1 MFSSLRSRLLLSY
14 LAVIVTA
21 LFIVLLA
28 LLAASAVQSNRLLP
42 TLRQLAAVSLG
53 LRREVIALADRGAD
67 LEAIRDALDQ
77 SAAEQGVRAL
87 LLNRSNGRVIYDS
100 NDGGESGDWTG
111 RRIDD
116 VVRPAGEFAN
126 LDPNLPIGRYRTPE
140 GSRWLVYAQPLS
152 GQPTGRLLLLAAR
165 PEPTAVGF
173 FRQVYLRP
181 LCLSGLIAFLLSVLL
196 AILIARSVARP
207 LQGLADASEAIAQG
221 EYEQQLPWSGPDEVR
236 RVAASFNEM
245 ASQVAA
251 SQQAQ
256 RDLVANISHDLRT
269 PLTSIRGWS
278 QALLDGTANSG
289 QRQQQAATVIHGEA
303 ERMERMVK
311 QLLDLAR
318 MEAGQLQLARRPV
331 DLGQLLVEVKESFTP
346 RAQEK
351 GVTLDLALQPAPE
364 VFGDRDRLT
373 QVFANLLDNALS
385 HTPSGGQV
393 RLALYLLSDG
403 QVEVIVQDNGRG
415 IPQEEL
421 SRIFERFYQVDK
433 SRAETA
439 EGRGSGLGLAI
450 VRELV
455 EAHGGQITARST
467 PGQDTV
473 FAVRLPANND

>member
-1 MFSSLRSRLLLSY
+1 
-14 LAVIVTA
+14 
-21 LFIVLLA
+21 
-28 LLAASAVQSNRLLP
+28 
-42 TLRQLAAVSLG
+42 
-53 LRREVIALADRGAD
+53 
-67 LEAIRDALDQ
+67 
-77 SAAEQGVRAL
+77 
-87 LLNRSNGRVIYDS
+87 
-100 NDGGESGDWTG
+100 
-111 RRIDD
+111 
-116 VVRPAGEFAN
+116 
-126 LDPNLPIGRYRTPE
+126 
-140 GSRWLVYAQPLS
+140 
-152 GQPTGRLLLLAAR
+152 
-165 PEPTAVGF
+165 
-173 FRQVYLRP
+173 
-181 LCLSGLIAFLLSVLL
+181 
-196 AILIARSVARP
+196 
-207 LQGLADASEAIAQG
+207 
-221 EYEQQLPWSGPDEVR
+221 
-236 RVAASFNEM
+236 
-245 ASQVAA
+245 
-251 SQQAQ
+251 
-256 RDLVANISHDLRT
+256 
-269 PLTSIRGWS
+269 
-278 QALLDGTANSG
+278 
-289 QRQQQAATVIHGEA
+289 
-303 ERMERMVK
+303 MVK